1 MKQADLKY
9 PDVRIPAEKRLPTGF
24 LRTGNFHRGSA
35 LQNTKIQR
43 KLLATYARALLG
55 ILKSHVKTQLQL
67 QYANSNMPSTSTAVV
82 SVGIHFVG
90 VGELMLSTVI
100 TSLRP
105 LTMRKMT
112 VPSFTLPEETWRK

>member
-35 LQNTKIQR
+35 FQNTKIQR
-43 KLLATYARALLG
+43 KLLATYAKALLG

-67 QYANSNMPSTSTAVV
+67 KICQLKYAQDFDSSSQRRSLLLRRRRVDVV
-82 SVGIHFVG
+82 HHHH
-90 VGELMLSTVI
+90 VI
-100 TSLRP
+100 SAAHVAQDDCPFLH
-105 LTMRKMT
+105 
-112 VPSFTLPEETWRK
+112 SA